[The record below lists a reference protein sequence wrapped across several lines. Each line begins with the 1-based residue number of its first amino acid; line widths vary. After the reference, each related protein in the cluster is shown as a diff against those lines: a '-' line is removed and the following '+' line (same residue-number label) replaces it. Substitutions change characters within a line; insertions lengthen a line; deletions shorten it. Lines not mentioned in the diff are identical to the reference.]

1 VSIGES
7 FGIVMTEDKDLYTW
21 GQNYNGQLGSGDLID
36 KPTPQIMQQITSEGR
51 MLKQVS
57 CGANFAL
64 CIGISTGLTVM
75 DEQRIA
81 LEERIN

>member
-1 VSIGES
+1 MQK
-7 FGIVMTEDKDLYTW
+7 IV
-21 GQNYNGQLGSGDLID
+21 
-36 KPTPQIMQQITSEGR
+36 SEGR
-51 MLKQVS
+51 MLKQVA

-81 LEERIN
+81 LEERINLLQQS

>member
-1 VSIGES
+1 
-7 FGIVMTEDKDLYTW
+7 
-21 GQNYNGQLGSGDLID
+21 
-36 KPTPQIMQQITSEGR
+36 MQQIISEGR